1 MMFEATVFLA
11 YYKDIMFAMIT
22 LLNYIG
28 IYMNL
33 RERHDLDYFKKVVI
47 SFMSIISVFIAV
59 TFLHDFDKVF
69 YRQYSKF
76 YGKYQQNRII
86 MLNTPKKKNQ
96 KKSNFEL
103 QHQKGGR
110 SQSFVVW
117 QQFYDLQN
125 KPQEDEEL
133 EDDRALEDRFE
144 LADEE
149 DTQIGAEWYED
160 TEIDRGE
167 YENMVVDADG
177 EIYQELDGKRPI
189 KGSF

>member
-1 MMFEATVFLA
+1 M
-11 YYKDIMFAMIT
+11 
-22 LLNYIG
+22 
-28 IYMNL
+28 
-33 RERHDLDYFKKVVI
+33 
-47 SFMSIISVFIAV
+47 
-59 TFLHDFDKVF
+59 
-69 YRQYSKF
+69 
-76 YGKYQQNRII
+76 
-86 MLNTPKKKNQ
+86 
-96 KKSNFEL
+96 
-103 QHQKGGR
+103 
-110 SQSFVVW
+110 W

-133 EDDRALEDRFE
+133 DDDKALEDRFE
-144 LADEE
+144 LVDEE